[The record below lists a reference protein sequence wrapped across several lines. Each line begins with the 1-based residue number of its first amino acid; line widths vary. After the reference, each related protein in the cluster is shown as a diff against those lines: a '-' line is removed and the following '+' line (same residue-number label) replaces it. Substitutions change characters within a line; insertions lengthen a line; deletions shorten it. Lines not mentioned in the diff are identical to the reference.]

1 MSTENPIDFAPIV
14 GASIAAISTIIGVF
28 LANWFNSKSLNQAHE
43 RALTQSIKDTK
54 LAKSEELYLALFRW
68 HKDVTNLYLFHLRYF
83 VGKLAFSQINEL
95 VNDNFRDNG
104 KKFDV
109 LTMLVNVHFPEL
121 KPDLQL
127 ILNMRDSLT
136 KFLDEDAPK
145 KHTVDEFCADQG
157 CFDAVCESFLKKLAI
172 VAREL

>member
-1 MSTENPIDFAPIV
+1 MSTENPVDYAPIV
-14 GASIAAISTIIGVF
+14 GAAIAAISTIIGVV

-43 RALTQSIKDTK
+43 RTVAESKKATK

-83 VGKLAFSQINEL
+83 VGKLAFAQINEL
-95 VNDNFRDNG
+95 ITDNFRDNG
-104 KKFDV
+104 KRFDA

-121 KPDLQL
+121 KPDLEL
-127 ILNMRDSLT
+127 ILNMRNSMA
-136 KFLDEDAPK
+136 KFLSEDAPNK
-145 KHTVDEFCADQG
+145 YSVDEFCADQD
-157 CFDAVCESFLKKLAI
+157 CFDAVCESFLEKLAA